1 MNITWKKTGIALLI
15 IILLIIFF
23 SFLINTLYYCD
34 VLSNNTVRYFKM
46 IYLILSFF
54 IGGIYMGL
62 NSPNK
67 GYLYGLRLSLIYI
80 VISLFLSI
88 IFNKISFS
96 KIIYYII
103 LTSCITFG
111 SMIGINKKHQ

>member
-15 IILLIIFF
+15 IFLLIIIF
-23 SFLINTLYYCD
+23 SFFINTLYYFD
-34 VLSNNTVRYFKM
+34 ILSNNIVRYLKM
-46 IYLILSFF
+46 IYLISSFF

-80 VISLFLSI
+80 IISIILSI
-88 IFNKISFS
+88 IFNKITLS